1 MRGDLG
7 KEQEWLARETGTR
20 GGSEKEAGDLGVSRA
35 SGKNNF
41 GLSSGDC
48 TWFPAKMSVALP
60 SIGVGE
66 IV

>member
-1 MRGDLG
+1 MRGGLG
-7 KEQEWLARETGTR
+7 QEQEWLARERGIQ

-35 SGKNNF
+35 PGKNNF

-48 TWFPAKMSVALP
+48 TWFPAKMSVTLP

-66 IV
+66 IA